1 MDKSEA
7 KSAVKALYLQ
17 AAALAGLEVGP
28 QSPEDLA
35 GIAESGFT
43 KVHANRR
50 PEAVAN
56 LLRLLAATI
65 QSAQER
71 GDKMLHEDNV
81 RAGHDAVCP
90 VYPFRSAPV
99 YPSQRRIVK
108 TKIVRSR
115 R

>member
-1 MDKSEA
+1 MEKPEA

-28 QSPEDLA
+28 HSPEHLI
-35 GIAESGFT
+35 GIVERGFT
-43 KVHANRR
+43 MVTANRR

-65 QSAQER
+65 ESAQNR

-81 RAGHDAVCP
+81 KAGEDEVCP
-90 VYPFRSAPV
+90 VYPFNRKS
-99 YPSQRRIVK
+99 
-108 TKIVRSR
+108 
-115 R
+115 